1 MKPRLD
7 WLLVFVPVTVG
18 LHFAAP
24 AQHTAVFICACL
36 AILPLA
42 GWLGRATEHLASHV
56 GEGAGGLLN
65 ATFGNAAELIIA
77 LAAMRKGLHDVV
89 KASLT
94 GSIIGNIL
102 LVAGL
107 AIFCGGLKFRVQ
119 RFGALGARAQS
130 TLLTLAAVSL
140 VIPAAFHHLSGP
152 AGRQVETDLSLEIA
166 CVLLLLYFASLWF
179 SLHTHK
185 DYFRGE
191 EEPAGEVAGHGPA
204 WTWGRSLAV
213 LTLSTA
219 LIAWMSEILV
229 GSVEAA
235 AHTFG
240 MTSLFVGVVVVA
252 VVGNAAEHSTAVLV
266 ALKNRMDL
274 SLGIAIGS
282 SVQVALFVAPVLVV
296 VSHFI
301 GPRPM
306 DLVFTPAEVLAV
318 VVSVWIMGQVADDG
332 QSDWLEGALLLGVY
346 LIIAFAFYFLP
357 EGGGPHAGMAP
368 APGPGPAH

>member
-1 MKPRLD
+1 
-7 WLLVFVPVTVG
+7 
-18 LHFAAP
+18 
-24 AQHTAVFICACL
+24 
-36 AILPLA
+36 
-42 GWLGRATEHLASHV
+42 
-56 GEGAGGLLN
+56 
-65 ATFGNAAELIIA
+65 
-77 LAAMRKGLHDVV
+77 
-89 KASLT
+89 
-94 GSIIGNIL
+94 
-102 LVAGL
+102 
-107 AIFCGGLKFRVQ
+107 
-119 RFGALGARAQS
+119 QS

-152 AGRQVETDLSLEIA
+152 AGWQQENDLSLEIA
-166 CVLLLLYFASLWF
+166 AVLLLLYFASLWF
-179 SLHTHK
+179 SLRTHK

-191 EEPAGEVAGHGPA
+191 GEAAEAVAEHGA
-204 WTWGRSLAV
+204 TWSKSRSFAM
-213 LTLSTA
+213 LTLATA

-296 VSHFI
+296 VSHFL

-357 EGGGPHAGMAP
+357 EGGSHAGVAP
-368 APGPGPAH
+368 APGTGPAH